1 MSESPAKQDESPSEN
16 HSERDP
22 TVRPELTDG
31 TKAVTLPGAT
41 LQPAVRG
48 AAGGLYPKIV
58 LALLVATL
66 LSLGAGAA
74 VFRLVTYRTF
84 NEIRIEVIKD
94 LRRIVHHSYN
104 EIAAQESN
112 RNRIQRD
119 LAEKFSSLRQIHIQ
133 VEPVPE
139 TAGTIDDVEVR
150 QAGHGFVTWF
160 DEGSNRVTIRGEG
173 VIADLAPAVT
183 RGFFASGMTIIMV
196 VSACGAFVFSSVR
209 RRLSRLI
216 EAHDRVAA
224 GNRESRIRDTIDDEL
239 GDLGRSFDQMVDDLA
254 KHEARIDQLQSQR
267 RDFLSDISHE
277 LKTPIT
283 SLRGHLEGMI
293 GSSDPKRDPVHL
305 IYEEAERLSRL
316 VEDLLQLARFES
328 DRFVMRREE
337 CVLQRIASRSVER
350 LRIAAANR
358 SVELL
363 TDLAPEPVRRAVDPQ
378 RFEQWRTASGAC
390 VEGAVG
396 LASSAYTLRQPGSE
410 GGVVAHVFVRVFS
423 GIPFEPPRFLCPRP
437 GVCRIVD
444 TRNPIDHVGSQAIR

>member
-1 MSESPAKQDESPSEN
+1 M
-16 HSERDP
+16 
-22 TVRPELTDG
+22 
-31 TKAVTLPGAT
+31 
-41 LQPAVRG
+41 
-48 AAGGLYPKIV
+48 Y
-58 LALLVATL
+58 
-66 LSLGAGAA
+66 
-74 VFRLVTYRTF
+74 
-84 NEIRIEVIKD
+84 
-94 LRRIVHHSYN
+94 
-104 EIAAQESN
+104 
-112 RNRIQRD
+112 
-119 LAEKFSSLRQIHIQ
+119 
-133 VEPVPE
+133 
-139 TAGTIDDVEVR
+139 
-150 QAGHGFVTWF
+150 
-160 DEGSNRVTIRGEG
+160 
-173 VIADLAPAVT
+173 
-183 RGFFASGMTIIMV
+183 
-196 VSACGAFVFSSVR
+196 
-209 RRLSRLI
+209 I